1 MGVRATADPVLRATL
16 APRASDSLENL
27 GLPAFLP
34 HGVGHGVN
42 SPIKEYLLHVYNCS
56 FAP

>member
-16 APRASDSLENL
+16 VPRPSDSVENL

-42 SPIKEYLLHVYNCS
+42 SPIKEYLLHRV
-56 FAP
+56 

>member
-1 MGVRATADPVLRATL
+1 MGVRATADPVLRETVVSC
-16 APRASDSLENL
+16 ASDSLENL

-42 SPIKEYLLHVYNCS
+42 SPIQGYFLHCV
-56 FAP
+56 